1 MNTNPSN
8 PHTQKLPLQGNLGG
22 SPSGQ
27 LYLIPT
33 TLGETKLD
41 KILPSGN
48 SVIISNLKFFI
59 VENLRT
65 ARRFLKKVNRE
76 INIDEL
82 TFFELNQ
89 HTKPEEIAQFLKPLK
104 AGNDMGIISEAGC
117 PAIADPGADVI
128 ALAQEQNFTVIPLV
142 GPSSILLSLMA
153 SGFNGQSFAFLG
165 YLPVQQS
172 DRIKT
177 LKKMESRIYSEHQ
190 TQIFIETP
198 YRNMK
203 MLEDIL
209 AVCQPN
215 TKLCIA
221 ADITLETEFIKT
233 KTVSAWK
240 KQKPDLNKRPTIFLI
255 YK

>member
-1 MNTNPSN
+1 MVQNKKNTKQQDIFP
-8 PHTQKLPLQGNLGG
+8 KKELGE
-22 SPSGQ
+22 

-33 TLGETKLD
+33 SLGEIELSR
-41 KILPSGN
+41 ILPAGN
-48 SVIISNLKFFI
+48 SGIVSKIKFFI
-59 VENLRT
+59 VENIRT

-82 TFFELNQ
+82 TFYELNQ
-89 HTKPEEIAQFLKPLK
+89 HTNPDEIANFLRPLK
-104 AGNDMGIISEAGC
+104 AGSDMGIISEAGC
-117 PAIADPGADVI
+117 PAIADPGADVV
-128 ALAQEQNFTVIPLV
+128 ALAQAQNIPVIPLT

-165 YLPVQQS
+165 YLPVQQA
-172 DRIKT
+172 DRVKA
-177 LKKMESRIYSEHQ
+177 LKKLENRIYAEEQ

-203 MLEDIL
+203 MLDDIL
-209 AVCQPN
+209 ATCQPG

-221 ADITLETEFIKT
+221 VDITLETEFIKT
-233 KTVSAWK
+233 KSVSAWK
-240 KQKPDLNKRPTIFLI
+240 KQKPILEKRPCVFLL

>member
-1 MNTNPSN
+1 MAT
-8 PHTQKLPLQGNLGG
+8 
-22 SPSGQ
+22 

-33 TLGETKLD
+33 TLGETELD
-41 KILPSGN
+41 KILPTGN
-48 SVIISNLKFFI
+48 SVIVSSIRYFI
-59 VENLRT
+59 VENIRT

-89 HTKPEEIAQFLKPLK
+89 HTKPEEISQFLQPLK
-104 AGNDMGIISEAGC
+104 AGDDMGIISEAGC
-117 PAIADPGADVI
+117 PAIADPGADVV
-128 ALAQEQNFTVIPLV
+128 ALAQAQNFKVVPLV

-165 YLPVQQS
+165 YLPVQQN
-172 DRIKT
+172 DRIKA

-209 AVCQPN
+209 ATCQPN

-221 ADITLETEFIKT
+221 TDITLETEFIKT

-240 KQKPDLNKRPTIFLI
+240 KQLLDLNKRPTIFLI

>member
-1 MNTNPSN
+1 MSRLST
-8 PHTQKLPLQGNLGG
+8 LF
-22 SPSGQ
+22 
-27 LYLIPT
+27 LIPT
-33 TLGETKLD
+33 TLGETELNR
-41 KILPSGN
+41 ILPSYN
-48 SVIISNLKFFI
+48 AEIVSALKFFI
-59 VENLRT
+59 VEDVRT
-65 ARRFLKKVNRE
+65 ARRFLKQVNRE

-82 TFFELNQ
+82 TFFILNQ
-89 HTKPEEIAQFLKPLK
+89 HTKPEEISTFLKPLK
-104 AGNDMGIISEAGC
+104 DGSDMGIISEAGC
-117 PAIADPGADVI
+117 PAIADPGADVV
-128 ALAQEQNFTVIPLV
+128 ALAQQQNIKVVPLI

-165 YLPVQQS
+165 YLPVQQA
-172 DRIKT
+172 DKIKA

-209 AVCQPN
+209 STCQPN

-221 ADITLETEFIKT
+221 VDITLETEFIKT
-233 KTVSAWK
+233 KTVAEWK
-240 KQKPDLNKRPTIFLI
+240 KQKPDLNKRPCIFLL

>member
-1 MNTNPSN
+1 MAT
-8 PHTQKLPLQGNLGG
+8 
-22 SPSGQ
+22 

-33 TLGETKLD
+33 SLGDTELD

-48 SVIISNLKFFI
+48 AEIVSSIRYFI
-59 VENLRT
+59 VENIRT
-65 ARRFLKKVNRE
+65 TRRFLKKINRE
-76 INIDEL
+76 INIDEI

-89 HTKPEEIAQFLKPLK
+89 HTKPEEISRFLQPLK
-104 AGNDMGIISEAGC
+104 AGNEMGIISEAGC
-117 PAIADPGADVI
+117 PAIADPGADVV
-128 ALAQEQNFTVIPLV
+128 ALAQTQNFNVVPLV

-165 YLPVQQS
+165 YLPVQQGE
-172 DRIKT
+172 RIKA
-177 LKKMESRIYSEHQ
+177 LKKMENRIYSEHQ

-203 MLEDIL
+203 MLEDII
-209 AVCQPN
+209 ATCQPD

-221 ADITLETEFIKT
+221 ADITLDTEFIKT

-240 KQKPDLNKRPTIFLI
+240 NQFPDLNKRPTIFLI

>member
-1 MNTNPSN
+1 MAT
-8 PHTQKLPLQGNLGG
+8 
-22 SPSGQ
+22 

-33 TLGETKLD
+33 TLGETELD
-41 KILPSGN
+41 KILPTGN
-48 SVIISNLKFFI
+48 SVIVSSIRYFI
-59 VENLRT
+59 VENIRT
-65 ARRFLKKVNRE
+65 ACRFLKKVNRE

-89 HTKPEEIAQFLKPLK
+89 HTKPEEISQFLQPLK
-104 AGNDMGIISEAGC
+104 AGDDMGIISEAGC
-117 PAIADPGADVI
+117 PAIADPGADVV
-128 ALAQEQNFTVIPLV
+128 ALAQAQNFNVVPLV

-165 YLPVQQS
+165 YLPVQQN
-172 DRIKT
+172 DRIKA

-209 AVCQPN
+209 ATCQPN

-221 ADITLETEFIKT
+221 TDITLETEFIKT

-240 KQKPDLNKRPTIFLI
+240 KQLLDLNKRPTIFLI

>member
-1 MNTNPSN
+1 MAT
-8 PHTQKLPLQGNLGG
+8 
-22 SPSGQ
+22 

-33 TLGETKLD
+33 TLGDTELD

-48 SVIISNLKFFI
+48 AEIVSSIRYFI
-59 VENLRT
+59 VENIRT
-65 ARRFLKKVNRE
+65 TRRFLKKINRE
-76 INIDEL
+76 INIDEI

-89 HTKPEEIAQFLKPLK
+89 HTKPEEISRFLQPLK

-117 PAIADPGADVI
+117 PAIADPGAYVV
-128 ALAQEQNFTVIPLV
+128 ALAQTQNFNVVPLV

-165 YLPVQQS
+165 YLPVQQGE
-172 DRIKT
+172 RIKA
-177 LKKMESRIYSEHQ
+177 LKKMENRIYSEHQ

-203 MLEDIL
+203 MLEDII
-209 AVCQPN
+209 ATCQPD

-221 ADITLETEFIKT
+221 ADITLDTEFIKT

-240 KQKPDLNKRPTIFLI
+240 NQFPDLNKRPTIFLI

>member
-1 MNTNPSN
+1 MAT
-8 PHTQKLPLQGNLGG
+8 
-22 SPSGQ
+22 

-33 TLGETKLD
+33 TLGDTELD

-48 SVIISNLKFFI
+48 AEIVSSIRYFI
-59 VENLRT
+59 VENIRT
-65 ARRFLKKVNRE
+65 TRRFLKKINRE
-76 INIDEL
+76 INIDEI

-89 HTKPEEIAQFLKPLK
+89 HTKPEEISRFLQPLK

-117 PAIADPGADVI
+117 PAIADPGADVV
-128 ALAQEQNFTVIPLV
+128 ALAQTQNFNVVPLV

-165 YLPVQQS
+165 YLPVQQGE
-172 DRIKT
+172 RIKA
-177 LKKMESRIYSEHQ
+177 LKKMENRIYSEHQ
-190 TQIFIETP
+190 PQIFIETP

-203 MLEDIL
+203 MLEDII
-209 AVCQPN
+209 ATCQPD

-221 ADITLETEFIKT
+221 ADITLDTEFIKT

-240 KQKPDLNKRPTIFLI
+240 NQFPDLNKRPTIFLI